1 MRRADLPPD
10 LPIALL
16 LRAFREF
23 SERHQ
28 CATMPVVD
36 EAFLQSTVAK
46 NVFACGALNGS
57 TGDSSSK
64 DSSEEEMESFGTLT
78 HSALQSDDG
87 LHEYAEAL
95 LSAEASNSM
104 DVS

>member
-1 MRRADLPPD
+1 MVTPVLHVLPPD

-16 LRAFREF
+16 LRAFRDF

-57 TGDSSSK
+57 
-64 DSSEEEMESFGTLT
+64 
-78 HSALQSDDG
+78 
-87 LHEYAEAL
+87 LHHRLRRA
-95 LSAEASNSM
+95 
-104 DVS
+104 

>member
-1 MRRADLPPD
+1 MVTPVLHVLPLTIRSTHIPM
-10 LPIALL
+10 ITLL
-16 LRAFREF
+16 LRAFRDF

-57 TGDSSSK
+57 
-64 DSSEEEMESFGTLT
+64 
-78 HSALQSDDG
+78 
-87 LHEYAEAL
+87 LHHRLRRA
-95 LSAEASNSM
+95 
-104 DVS
+104 

>member
-1 MRRADLPPD
+1 MVTPVLHVLP
-10 LPIALL
+10 LTFRLIFQLL
-16 LRAFREF
+16 FCCVLSGTF

-57 TGDSSSK
+57 
-64 DSSEEEMESFGTLT
+64 
-78 HSALQSDDG
+78 
-87 LHEYAEAL
+87 LHHRLRRA
-95 LSAEASNSM
+95 
-104 DVS
+104 